1 MRALKMTEGIST
13 VKKISR
19 NTGFALAAAL
29 LVTMTGCNLQ
39 EYADKKFE
47 ADLVKASNETNKTLP
62 MMIDKDTR
70 LDSTIAGPGKEWTY
84 MYTLVAPDVKG
95 VTNARLNEVM
105 GDKIRNSI
113 CTMKEMELFVKNKV
127 VMKYKYRDN
136 DGNYIGEVVV
146 KAGDCTN
153 PDGRAKKPD

>member
-1 MRALKMTEGIST
+1 M
-13 VKKISR
+13 KKILRSK
-19 NTGFALAAAL
+19 GIAATAML
-29 LVTMTGCNLQ
+29 LVTLTGCSLEQ
-39 EYADKKFE
+39 YADAQFQ

-84 MYTLVAPDVKG
+84 MYTLVATDVKG

-105 GDKIRNSI
+105 GDKIRNSV

-146 KAGDCTN
+146 NAGDCTN
-153 PDGRAKKPD
+153 PDGRAKKPG